1 MNTYRITGT
10 DRDKNSNGEMQP
22 FYVVVKAISPKAAM
36 DKNCKARYEAGRD
49 HILHK
54 TIALKQG
61 RAWVKIP
68 MMEALGLE

>member
-10 DRDKNSNGEMQP
+10 DRSQSATGDMEK
-22 FYVVVKAISPKAAM
+22 FTATVKAISPKSAM
-36 DKNCKARYEAGRD
+36 DKNRAARYQAGRD

-54 TIALKQG
+54 SIELKQG

-68 MMEALGLE
+68 MMQALELE